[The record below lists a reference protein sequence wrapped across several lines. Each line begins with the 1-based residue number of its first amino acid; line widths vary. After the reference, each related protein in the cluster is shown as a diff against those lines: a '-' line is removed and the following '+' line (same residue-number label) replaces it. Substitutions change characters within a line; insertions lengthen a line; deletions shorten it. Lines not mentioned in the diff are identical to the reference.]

1 MAKVEIYTTAT
12 CPYCVLA
19 RRLLKRKNVA
29 FEELPI
35 DKDTKR
41 QREMMKRS
49 RRNTVPQIF
58 IDGKHIGGYD
68 DLAELDAD
76 DGLDPLLNA

>member
-35 DKDTKR
+35 DQDTKR